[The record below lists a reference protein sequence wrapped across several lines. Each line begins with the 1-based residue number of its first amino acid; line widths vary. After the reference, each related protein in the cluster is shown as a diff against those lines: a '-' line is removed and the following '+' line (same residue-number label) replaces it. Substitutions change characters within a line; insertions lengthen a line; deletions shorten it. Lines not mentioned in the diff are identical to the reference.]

1 MSSNFGRPQ
10 ISDPFSAFIAGRRD
24 KEQRVFQQRDKT
36 LDFLQQIAGSASPE
50 YHDTL
55 VDLMSQVV
63 GASGDKKGQKQIQDA
78 LGQIHQI
85 TKGLGPN
92 VQNKTND
99 FAGYQGAGA
108 ENSIT
113 PTAPTASTVN
123 DNISAAISN
132 PNTTA
137 APAGPVS
144 MLGRYGSSANFATP
158 TSLTAPVGAPATA
171 PVSLVGN
178 DDIQGGGLM
187 AQPPAAG
194 GVSMI
199 KAPAPVQLN
208 STVAKPGFQVQGRVP
223 LIEDPVARKLRE
235 QQALNPGLIDLYRG
249 KTDATTQSKIAINS
263 ARISDQMDKDL
274 AEIDPKM
281 RAQMKIGANRDV
293 LKMVADLGGNPD
305 NPDDIKAA
313 TSQLTAKIK
322 QDFEEHRQRIAEHQQ
337 NIEASKSRV
346 KQADDALEVRRAELE
361 QRKVA
366 EGNTAAYRQQKIGLD
381 KIANDLKPMNQR
393 LIAQRAKI
401 SRLANDPRLM
411 GGEDPNGPHYNPQ
424 TTQLKNELAN
434 QTNILHQ
441 MEDDYQ
447 SASEGNPGGAIAAR
461 EAASGGTA
469 AAGGYKKGQIITK
482 KDGTK
487 VVVDSVGPDGKPLV
501 LPYP

>member
-1 MSSNFGRPQ
+1 MATN
-10 ISDPFSAFIAGRRD
+10 PFSS
-24 KEQRVFQQRDKT
+24 
-36 LDFLQQIAGSASPE
+36 FLQGMGQAHAETHQKREDQIALLTHMAENVSPE

-55 VDLMSQVV
+55 ADLIAQTEMAKGRKDMRDVMGQV
-63 GASGDKKGQKQIQDA
+63 IQ
-78 LGQIHQI
+78 LTRGTSPN
-85 TKGLGPN
+85 TKT
-92 VQNKTND
+92 KTND

-113 PTAPTASTVN
+113 PAAPTASPVS

-144 MLGRYGSSANFATP
+144 MLGRYGGSSNFAAP

-235 QQALNPGLIDLYRG
+235 QNALNPGLIDLYRG
-249 KTDATTQSKIAINS
+249 KETAIGDRMSTVNSSKIT
-263 ARISDQMDKDL
+263 DQMNKDL
-274 AEIDPKM
+274 AEIEPKTRAQITAYATRDVIKRVAQLGGDPK
-281 RAQMKIGANRDV
+281 
-293 LKMVADLGGNPD
+293 
-305 NPDDIKAA
+305 NPDDLKEA
-313 TSQLTAKIK
+313 TSQITAEIK
-322 QDFEEHRQRIAEHQQ
+322 QNFEEHKQRIAEHQQ
-337 NIEASKSRV
+337 NIEASKARV
-346 KQADDALEVRRAELE
+346 KQADSALEVRRAELE

-366 EGNTAAYRQQKIGLD
+366 EGNTTAYRQEKLGLD

-401 SRLANDPRLM
+401 ARLANDPRLM

-434 QTNILHQ
+434 QTDILHQ

-447 SASEGNPGGAIAAR
+447 SASEGKPGAAIEQR
-461 EAASGGTA
+461 EAAKTGTV
-469 AAGGYKKGQIITK
+469 KPK
-482 KDGTK
+482 KDELGLF
-487 VVVDSVGPDGKPLV
+487 KP
-501 LPYP
+501 